1 MKGEQ
6 PDLALSC
13 TLVFFFFFR
22 LNYGSLNPSRFI
34 QEQNLHCIW
43 AHFRGMHGDTQG
55 LGTETGGSHIG
66 EGGWGFQGA
75 VGWSREGLNS
85 SMQGQTGVGEQ

>member
-1 MKGEQ
+1 
-6 PDLALSC
+6 
-13 TLVFFFFFR
+13 
-22 LNYGSLNPSRFI
+22 
-34 QEQNLHCIW
+34 
-43 AHFRGMHGDTQG
+43 MHGHTQG

-66 EGGWGFQGA
+66 EGGWGFQEA